1 MRGVRVGQCG
11 TDTEIVAD
19 TANIRKTNRV
29 NWQLPPER
37 AGDTG
42 IYRGVMRGPGTGGS
56 GDTAAKNQETTCHL
70 LRASPHT
77 APPRPAAR
85 KVWER
90 VQETLHRYC
99 RYLILF
105 PWVIRI
111 GRKNLLSVDQFN
123 TVCYLNEEGNLK
135 YLTADEVV

>member
-1 MRGVRVGQCG
+1 MRGVEVGQSG

-29 NWQLPPER
+29 SWQLPPER
-37 AGDTG
+37 DGDTG
-42 IYRGVMRGPGTGGS
+42 IYRGVMRGPGTSGS
-56 GDTAAKNQETTCHL
+56 GHTAAAKTQETTCHL

-90 VQETLHRYC
+90 VQETLHS
-99 RYLILF
+99 IDT
-105 PWVIRI
+105 
-111 GRKNLLSVDQFN
+111 VDI
-123 TVCYLNEEGNLK
+123 
-135 YLTADEVV
+135 